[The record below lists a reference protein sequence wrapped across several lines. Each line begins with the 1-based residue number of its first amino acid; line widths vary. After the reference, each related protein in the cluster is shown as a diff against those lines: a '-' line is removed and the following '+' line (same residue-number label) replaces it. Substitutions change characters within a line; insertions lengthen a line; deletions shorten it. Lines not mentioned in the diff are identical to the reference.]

1 LTGQAESRSAESLL
15 VLAVD
20 DDALIQMSTVAML
33 EELGHR
39 VLEATNG
46 AEALEILCQNPAID
60 MVLTDFAMPEMT
72 GRDLAIAVAR
82 DRPGLPVILAT
93 GYAELPPGEKIDVR
107 LLPKPFGL
115 TELARA
121 LKR

>member
-1 LTGQAESRSAESLL
+1 MTGKAERRSAKSLL

-20 DDALIQMSTVAML
+20 DDALIQISTVAML

-39 VLEATNG
+39 VLEANNG

-60 MVLTDFAMPEMT
+60 MVLTDFAMPQMT

>member
-1 LTGQAESRSAESLL
+1 LTGKAERRSAKSLL

-20 DDALIQMSTVAML
+20 DDALIQISTVAML

-39 VLEATNG
+39 VLEANNG

-60 MVLTDFAMPEMT
+60 MVLTDFAMPQMT

>member
-1 LTGQAESRSAESLL
+1 MTGTGESGSAGSLL

-20 DDALIQMSTVAML
+20 DDALIQLNTVAML

-46 AEALEILCQNPAID
+46 AEALDIVRQNAAID
-60 MVLTDFAMPEMT
+60 VILTDYAMPKMT

-82 DRPGLPVILAT
+82 ERPGLPVILAT
-93 GYAELPPGEKIDVR
+93 GYAELPPGEKVDVR

-115 TELARA
+115 RELARA
-121 LKR
+121 LRR

>member
-1 LTGQAESRSAESLL
+1 MTGTGESGSAGSLL

-20 DDALIQMSTVAML
+20 DDALIQMNTVAML

-46 AEALEILCQNPAID
+46 AEALDIVLQNTAID
-60 MVLTDFAMPEMT
+60 VILTDYAMPKMT

-82 DRPGLPVILAT
+82 ERPGLPVILAT
-93 GYAELPPGEKIDVR
+93 GYAELPPGEKVDVR

>member
-1 LTGQAESRSAESLL
+1 MTGTGESGSAGSLL

-20 DDALIQMSTVAML
+20 DDALIQMNSVAML

-46 AEALEILCQNPAID
+46 AEALDIVRQNTAID
-60 MVLTDFAMPEMT
+60 VILTDYAMPKMT

-82 DRPGLPVILAT
+82 ERSGLPVILAT
-93 GYAELPPGEKIDVR
+93 GYAELPPGEKVDVR

>member
-1 LTGQAESRSAESLL
+1 MTGTGESGSAESLL

-20 DDALIQMSTVAML
+20 DDALIQMNTVAML

-46 AEALEILCQNPAID
+46 AEALDIVRQNAAID
-60 MVLTDFAMPEMT
+60 VILTDYAMPKMT
-72 GRDLAIAVAR
+72 GRDLAIVVAR
-82 DRPGLPVILAT
+82 ERPGLPVILAT
-93 GYAELPPGEKIDVR
+93 GYAELPPGEKVDVR